1 MIAVKNSITYYADS
15 NARFC
20 EKMKKSELRK
30 LFIAQRKKITPNEK
44 AEKSLLIFN
53 RIFACFDFAKMNF
66 VHCFLPI
73 ERFNEID
80 THPIFHKIWRDFPH
94 IRTIVPRVDFQT
106 SEMKSL
112 IYHAE
117 TELAENSWNIFEPK
131 HDEVI
136 EAEKID
142 AVFVPL
148 LCADERGFR
157 VGYGKGF
164 YDRFLKDCREDC
176 LKIGLNYFA
185 PIEEISDVNEYDI
198 KLDFLVTID
207 NIISF

>member
-1 MIAVKNSITYYADS
+1 MN
-15 NARFC
+15 
-20 EKMKKSELRK
+20 KSELRK
-30 LFIAQRKKITPNEK
+30 IFIGKRKEILSSERT
-44 AEKSLLIFN
+44 EKSRAIFGN
-53 RIFACFDFAKMNF
+53 IFDYFDFTKMNV

-80 THPIFHKIWRDFPH
+80 THLLFHEVWQKFPH
-94 IRTIVPRVDFQT
+94 IKTVVPRVDFQMV
-106 SEMKSL
+106 EMKSL
-112 IYHAE
+112 VYDAE
-117 TELAENSWNIFEPK
+117 TELHENDWNIFEPK
-131 HDEVI
+131 HDEFV

-176 LKIGLNYFA
+176 LKIGLDYSS
-185 PIEEISDVNEYDI
+185 PIDEISDVNEFDI
-198 KLDFLVTID
+198 KLDFLVTPEKVYG
-207 NIISF
+207 F